1 MVETNEF
8 TVVSVFGRGNW
19 IARELNLLG
28 VRVTIIDLTHRMG
41 LWPVEDSEG
50 PFGFFKSEKTS
61 QAQLE
66 SLMVEDP
73 FVESSH
79 GFTVWLKSGPIEF
92 KSPQFTH
99 RTKAIGVHQDQS
111 DASLTGQIQK
121 INVMDFKGSWVLG
134 LAEYL
139 GRTQYRESSD
149 LQSCSPHAH
158 PLGAHFSFRRSS
170 RLGHDR
176 GNKWLHE
183 SGVQV
188 VQNTE
193 LLDLAL
199 DDGKKLSALELKGEI
214 QGLLRS
220 HQLVWC
226 LTSEETHHISETI
239 HNKLFLSK
247 AESEWCWVRYR
258 WSVDLSP
265 EIEVLPEYLLVIS
278 EVEAPWTHANFQIVV
293 RTALKDQF
301 DSWIFIPSVQR
312 FNKDYLAQW
321 GDRLLRELAAR
332 LPAAHPQILSFPQEY
347 YYTFSDLG
355 PSRFPVW
362 SATTKAK
369 RVQAKNIHFASP
381 EVWSHHTPSI
391 YSVFI
396 KDFIG
401 QMKIWWDKERARR
414 LKAEERKAAT

>member
-1 MVETNEF
+1 
-8 TVVSVFGRGNW
+8 
-19 IARELNLLG
+19 
-28 VRVTIIDLTHRMG
+28 
-41 LWPVEDSEG
+41 
-50 PFGFFKSEKTS
+50 
-61 QAQLE
+61 
-66 SLMVEDP
+66 
-73 FVESSH
+73 
-79 GFTVWLKSGPIEF
+79 
-92 KSPQFTH
+92 
-99 RTKAIGVHQDQS
+99 
-111 DASLTGQIQK
+111 
-121 INVMDFKGSWVLG
+121 
-134 LAEYL
+134 
-139 GRTQYRESSD
+139 
-149 LQSCSPHAH
+149 
-158 PLGAHFSFRRSS
+158 
-170 RLGHDR
+170 
-176 GNKWLHE
+176 
-183 SGVQV
+183 VQV

-301 DSWIFIPSVQR
+301 DSWILIPSVQR